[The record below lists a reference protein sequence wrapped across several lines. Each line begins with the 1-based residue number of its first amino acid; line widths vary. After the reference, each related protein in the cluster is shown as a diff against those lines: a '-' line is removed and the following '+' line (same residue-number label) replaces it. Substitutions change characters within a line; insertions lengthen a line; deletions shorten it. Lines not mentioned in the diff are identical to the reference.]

1 MDSYIN
7 DLETY
12 SEEEK
17 NSDFEFGQTEMN
29 HKKNPKNKW
38 KERLKGVLIISLF
51 WIMQF
56 IGAIITI
63 GIITIKFAKTQD
75 DISKDIYIAT
85 YLKSMFMVMFAFEV
99 ASILLIIAIYKKRVL
114 TKIKEAFKPFF
125 KFAYK
130 IIIYSVILSVTGII
144 FSLIDTALFP
154 DLASQ
159 VGDNQE
165 VIELALKKATPTM
178 ILSICITA
186 PIVEEFVFRY
196 GIIKKLLFG
205 LNKYIAALI
214 AALIFSFVHIGFSQA
229 SDLSMFA
236 HLMLGYLGQALV
248 FSYVFVRE
256 DNLVYSIALHVM
268 NNINAVMLIF
278 ILYAS

>member
-7 DLETY
+7 DLEAY

-17 NSDFEFGQTEMN
+17 NSNFEFDQIEMN

-38 KERLKGVLIISLF
+38 KERLKGVLILSFF

-85 YLKSMFMVMFAFEV
+85 YLKSMFMVMFALEV
-99 ASILLIIAIYKKRVL
+99 ASIVLIIAIYKKRVL
-114 TKIKEAFKPFF
+114 IKIKEAFKPFL
-125 KFAYK
+125 KFVYK
-130 IIIYSVILSVTGII
+130 IIIYSVILSVSGII
-144 FSLIDTALFP
+144 FSIIDTALFP
-154 DLASQ
+154 NLASQ

-196 GIIKKLLFG
+196 GIIKKLLYG
-205 LNKYIAALI
+205 VNKYIAALI

-229 SDLSMFA
+229 SDISMFT

-256 DNLVYSIALHVM
+256 DNLVYSITLHVI